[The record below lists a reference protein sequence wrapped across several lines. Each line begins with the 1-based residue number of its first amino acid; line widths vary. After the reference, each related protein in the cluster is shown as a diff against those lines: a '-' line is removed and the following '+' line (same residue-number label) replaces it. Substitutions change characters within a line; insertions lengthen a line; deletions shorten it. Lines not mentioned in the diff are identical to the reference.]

1 MGPREVRCGPLRRFM
16 GAVDDVLRLRSVRVV
31 RASWES
37 DVVADSA
44 ARRPRRGHRCRL
56 QGGGGL

>member
-1 MGPREVRCGPLRRFM
+1 M